1 MSRKTISMTDSLY
14 DYLVSVAVRE
24 LDILRRLRAETAAMP
39 TADMQISPDQGAFM
53 QLLVELIGARRCLE
67 VGVFTG
73 YSSLAV
79 ALALPR
85 DGTITAC
92 DVSEEWTSVARRYW
106 QEAGV
111 AERVEL
117 RIGPALQ
124 TLDELI
130 ADGRAGSY
138 DFAFIDAD
146 KGNYDGYYERALQL
160 VRPGGVITIDNV
172 LRSGAVADP
181 DDREPD
187 TEAIRALNAKLH
199 ADPRIT
205 LALVPIADGL
215 TLARRR
221 PPG

>member
-24 LDILRRLRAETAAMP
+24 PDVLQRLRAETASMP
-39 TADMQISPDQGAFM
+39 GADMQISPDQGAFM

-79 ALALPR
+79 ALALPP

-106 QEAGV
+106 HEAGV
-111 AERVEL
+111 GERVDL
-117 RIGPALQ
+117 RIGPALD
-124 TLDELI
+124 TLDALLAE
-130 ADGRAGSY
+130 GRAAHY

-146 KGNYDGYYERALQL
+146 KANYDGYYERALQL
-160 VRPGGVITIDNV
+160 VRPGGLITIDNV
-172 LRSGAVADP
+172 LWSGAVADSENR
-181 DDREPD
+181 DPD
-187 TEAIRALNAKLH
+187 TETIRALNAKLH

-221 PPG
+221 PPR

>member
-24 LDILRRLRAETAAMP
+24 PDILRRLRAETAAMP